1 MGLLYPPTAPV
12 LTGDVLTINRFLSS
26 PAAVARRLRTI
37 ADQRFLA
44 EVILTGRIEASGG
57 AIAYDQSET
66 IYSDRV
72 PTPVSPGGE
81 YERAL
86 AVGGVAALAKVT
98 KYGQDIRLTD
108 EAIGRQ
114 PASSTQRVLTKLVN
128 RAVNYIDTISL
139 AAIAAAV
146 TQTQSATAA
155 WSAATA
161 DPFLDVMLAVAQ
173 VEDLAEGY
181 DVDTIVTTSTLY
193 ARLVANQKVIS
204 GLRRESTN
212 TVTETGEVSQIAG
225 LVLRPV
231 PANRMPAGVS
241 AMVLDSQQLGSLGYE
256 NIPSPEYTGN
266 PRDDIQ
272 TWVRRDGNATD
283 SWLVRGRRPVVP
295 IVQEPNAAVKLTG
308 V

>member
-1 MGLLYPPTAPV
+1 MGLLYPPTSPV
-12 LTGDVLTINRFLSS
+12 LTGDVLTVNRFLTS
-26 PAAVARRLRTI
+26 PTAVQRRLRTL

-44 EVILTGRIEASGG
+44 DVILTGRIQASGG
-57 AIAYDQSET
+57 AISYEQSET

-72 PTPVSPGGE
+72 PTPVAPGGE

-86 AVGGVAALAKVT
+86 AVGGIAALAKVT
-98 KYGQDIRLTD
+98 KYGQDIRITD

-114 PASSTQRVLTKLVN
+114 PATTIQRVLTKLVN

-155 WSAATA
+155 WNAGTA
-161 DPFLDVMLAVAQ
+161 DPFLDVMLAEAQ
-173 VEDLAEGY
+173 VADLAEGY
-181 DVDTIVTTSTLY
+181 SMDTIVLTSTLY
-193 ARLVANQKVIS
+193 ARLVANQKVIG
-204 GLRRESTN
+204 GLARESTN
-212 TVTETGEVSQIAG
+212 TVTNTGQVTVLAG
-225 LVLRPV
+225 LVVRPV
-231 PANRMPAGVS
+231 PASRMPAGIS
-241 AMVLDSQQLGSLGYE
+241 AMVLDSAQLGSLGYE
-256 NIPSPEYTGN
+256 DIPSPEYTGN
-266 PRDDIQ
+266 PASDIQ
-272 TWVRRDGNATD
+272 TWTRRDASATD

>member
-44 EVILTGRIEASGG
+44 EVILTGRIEATGG

-72 PTPVSPGGE
+72 PTPVAPGGE

-155 WSAATA
+155 WSAGTA

-272 TWVRRDGNATD
+272 TWVRRDGSATD
-283 SWLVRGRRPVVP
+283 SWLIRGRRPVVP

>member
-12 LTGDVLTINRFLSS
+12 LSGDVLTINRFLAS
-26 PAAVARRLRTI
+26 PTAVQRRLRTI

-44 EVILTGRIEASGG
+44 EVILTGRIEATGG
-57 AIAYDQSET
+57 AISYEQSET
-66 IYSDRV
+66 IYSDRA
-72 PTPVSPGGE
+72 PSPVAPGGE

-86 AVGGVAALAKVT
+86 ALGGVAALAKVT
-98 KYGQDIRLTD
+98 KYGQDIRLAD
-108 EAIGRQ
+108 ESIGRQ
-114 PASSTQRVLTKLVN
+114 PAVSVQRVLTKLVN
-128 RAVNYIDTISL
+128 RCVNYIDTISL
-139 AAIAAAV
+139 AAIASAV
-146 TQTQSATAA
+146 TQTQAAFAA
-155 WSAATA
+155 WNTGTA

-181 DVDTIVTTSTLY
+181 DIDTIIVTSTLY

-204 GLRRESTN
+204 GLRREATN
-212 TVTETGEVSQIAG
+212 TVTETGEVTQIAG

-231 PANRMPAGVS
+231 PASRMPAGIS
-241 AMVLDSQQLGSLGYE
+241 AMVLDSGQLGSLGYE
-256 NIPSPEYTGN
+256 DIPSPEYTGN
-266 PRDDIQ
+266 PRDEIQ
-272 TWVRRDGNATD
+272 SWVRRDGNATD